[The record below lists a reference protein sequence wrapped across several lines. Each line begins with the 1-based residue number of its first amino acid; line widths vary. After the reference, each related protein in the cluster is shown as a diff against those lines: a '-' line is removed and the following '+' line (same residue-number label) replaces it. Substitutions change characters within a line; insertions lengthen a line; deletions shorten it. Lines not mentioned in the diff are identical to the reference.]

1 MKKPKKVVIVGG
13 GIAGLSAA
21 HELVRRGFDVHVYE
35 RRADLG
41 GKAASVTL
49 PTGDAHK
56 RDGLPGEHGF
66 RFFPGWYKH
75 LPKTMEKIP
84 YRNRNVADNLVPVDT
99 NLLGSYHR
107 EPVRALLRLPLNLKD
122 ISTVT
127 GFFDGLLSLG
137 ITTDDLKFFFGK
149 LWEFLTS
156 SEERRVAEFDS
167 KTWWDFMEADK
178 RSQAFRDYLV
188 IAVTRSTVAA
198 NPRQASAYT
207 IAKMAI
213 QTVIDSATPLTPA
226 DRVLN
231 GPTQEVFIGPW
242 VEYLKEQGVMFY
254 VNAELDSIEFH
265 PSRPEIQQVRFVFNG
280 QAIREAKLRAD
291 AAGARYEATLK
302 LLRASGLPVPPLPP
316 PGADDGSPD
325 DEIEKLVNRILSGDE
340 ASASIGDLAD
350 QVVQAWAKKIDD
362 ASTAARKKKE
372 DAEAASAALPIAD
385 AKKVVDAATKE
396 FRDAVL
402 PIFDRAIRDV
412 MNFGQWS
419 ARYYGRY
426 DKSVADAQDASR
438 SPVTADYYVL
448 ALPIEQMAYQVQI
461 SEAMRRIDPSLSNII
476 RLSEHVDWMAGIQ
489 FYLKEKLEI
498 TRGHIAC
505 LDSPWQLTAIE
516 QVQFWPDIDIEHR
529 NRERVKAILSVDISA
544 WDRKGDNG
552 LEAFNC
558 RTNGEIAEEV
568 WHQLEQT
575 LNRPG
580 QAPVLRKEWLLDYDD
595 QAKEIGPGSYY
606 LDANIVDRF
615 DRKKQAVYDKAQTVR
630 FDASVLVDR
639 QDRQGKITETP
650 YAYGQRMRINA
661 EPLLINRVGG
671 LALRP
676 SVKTE
681 VKNMFLA
688 GDYVATMTNLATME
702 GANEAARVA
711 VNEIVLAS
719 GVQEPLCDIY
729 PLKEPLELF
738 RTIDAVLFK
747 KKQRFEDTY
756 ADIPVRIVAGAAT
769 AATNLFAK
777 TIGKVLDRRRQP

>member
-1 MKKPKKVVIVGG
+1 MKKPKTVVIVGG

-21 HELVRRGFDVHVYE
+21 HELVRRGFDVHLYE
-35 RRADLG
+35 RRAHLG
-41 GKAASVTL
+41 GKAASVTIAK
-49 PTGDAHK
+49 GDAHG

-66 RFFPGWYKH
+66 RFFPGWYRH

-84 YRNRNVADNLVPVDT
+84 YRNRTVADNLVAVDT
-99 NLLGSYHR
+99 NLLGSYQR
-107 EPVRALLRLPLNLKD
+107 EPVRALLRLPTNLKD
-122 ISTVT
+122 ISTIT

-137 ITTDDLKFFFGK
+137 ISIDDLKFFMGK

-156 SEERRVAEFDS
+156 SEERRVAEYDN

-213 QTVIDSATPLTPA
+213 QTVIDSATPTTPA

-231 GPTQEVFIGPW
+231 GPTQEVFIRPW
-242 VEYLKEQGVMFY
+242 VEYLTEQGVTFHL
-254 VNAELDSIEFH
+254 NAELDSIEFH
-265 PSRPEIQQVRFVFNG
+265 PSKPEIKELKFSFNA
-280 QAIREAKLRAD
+280 QAIREAKIRWETAARRHD
-291 AAGARYEATLK
+291 AALARLRELGVDPAAALADQDDRKANDPAIEAE
-302 LLRASGLPVPPLPP
+302 LPKVLNPS
-316 PGADDGSPD
+316 DDGSQAQPKAWVD
-325 DEIEKLVNRILSGDE
+325 DFAGVLLAANDVAILGRWARWYFERYQELVEKAQAQTRERV
-340 ASASIGDLAD
+340 LAH
-350 QVVQAWAKKIDD
+350 
-362 ASTAARKKKE
+362 
-372 DAEAASAALPIAD
+372 
-385 AKKVVDAATKE
+385 
-396 FRDAVL
+396 
-402 PIFDRAIRDV
+402 
-412 MNFGQWS
+412 
-419 ARYYGRY
+419 
-426 DKSVADAQDASR
+426 
-438 SPVTADYYVL
+438 YYVL

-461 SEAMRRIDPSLSNII
+461 SEGMQRIDSSLNRII

-489 FYLKEKLEI
+489 FYLTEKLEI

-516 QVQFWPDIDIEHR
+516 QVQFWPDIDVEDR
-529 NRERVKAILSVDISA
+529 NPGRVKAILSVDISA
-544 WDRKGDNG
+544 WDTKGDNG
-552 LEAFNC
+552 IEAFNC
-558 RTNGEIAEEV
+558 KTNGEIAEEV

-580 QAPVLRKEWLLDYDD
+580 QAPVLRKEWLLDYNGQQDV
-595 QAKEIGPGSYY
+595 IGPGSYH
-606 LDANIVDRF
+606 LDDNIVDRF

-630 FDASVLVDR
+630 FDAARLIER
-639 QDRQGKITETP
+639 QKRQGRVSETP

-661 EPLLINRVGG
+661 EPLLINRAGG

-676 SVKTE
+676 AAKTK
-681 VKNMFLA
+681 VTNMFLA

-719 GVQEPLCDIY
+719 GVQEPLCDLF
-729 PLKEPLELF
+729 PLKEPMELF
-738 RTIDAVLFK
+738 RSIDEILFK

-756 ADIPVRIVAGAAT
+756 ADIPVRIVAGAAS
-769 AATNLFAK
+769 AATNMLAK
-777 TIGKVLDRRRQP
+777 TLGKVLDRRRQP